1 MTVGLLIGLMSL
13 LMVVAVYFWLVRKP
27 NEAKEK

>member
-27 NEAKEK
+27 SEASEK

>member
-27 NEAKEK
+27 SEAGEK